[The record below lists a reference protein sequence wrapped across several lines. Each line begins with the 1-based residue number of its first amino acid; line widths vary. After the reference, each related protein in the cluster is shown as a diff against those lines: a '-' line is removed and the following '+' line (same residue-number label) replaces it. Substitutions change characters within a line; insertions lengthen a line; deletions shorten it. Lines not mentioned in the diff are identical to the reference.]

1 MSNFQE
7 LQAQKKEWT
16 LASDETLFEKLKFLE
31 DNVVASTHLVHN
43 SINELN
49 KAYQAADITL
59 NNSINAY
66 NQLSFNKFVENVV
79 EGQDSDLTFGGSMTN
94 EGHRLAEAGMDQT
107 TVMSEMRSE
116 DDKLTEA
123 LSIAL
128 NEVNLAKEDKKDA
141 KAAQD
146 EDGMVDG
153 VVLEGSTMPVQ
164 IDSSKFKNANIQKR
178 NYLGTSK
185 VIKLPYIIGREEYK
199 KHPFAG
205 LVYRGEDELE
215 QLDLYEEEMQQ
226 LLNDKKF
233 EEE

>member
-1 MSNFQE
+1 M
-7 LQAQKKEWT
+7 
-16 LASDETLFEKLKFLE
+16 
-31 DNVVASTHLVHN
+31 
-43 SINELN
+43 
-49 KAYQAADITL
+49 
-59 NNSINAY
+59 
-66 NQLSFNKFVENVV
+66 
-79 EGQDSDLTFGGSMTN
+79 EGQDSDLTFGGNMTN
-94 EGHRLAEAGMDQT
+94 EGRMAETHMDQT
-107 TVMSEMRSE
+107 TVMSDARGE

-123 LSIAL
+123 LEIAL
-128 NEVNLAKEDKKDA
+128 NEVNMAREDKKDA

-146 EDGMVDG
+146 EEGMVEG

-164 IDSSKFKNANIQKR
+164 IDSSKFKNANIQKK

-185 VIKLPYIIGREEYK
+185 VIKLPYIIGRDEYK

-233 EEE
+233 EEEQLQKNEQ

>member
-1 MSNFQE
+1 M
-7 LQAQKKEWT
+7 
-16 LASDETLFEKLKFLE
+16 
-31 DNVVASTHLVHN
+31 
-43 SINELN
+43 
-49 KAYQAADITL
+49 
-59 NNSINAY
+59 
-66 NQLSFNKFVENVV
+66 
-79 EGQDSDLTFGGSMTN
+79 
-94 EGHRLAEAGMDQT
+94 
-107 TVMSEMRSE
+107 
-116 DDKLTEA
+116 
-123 LSIAL
+123 
-128 NEVNLAKEDKKDA
+128 AKEDKKDA

-164 IDSSKFKNANIQKR
+164 IDSSKLKSANLQKR

-226 LLNDKKF
+226 LLNDKKA
-233 EEE
+233 E

>member
-116 DDKLTEA
+116 DDKLMEA